1 MASVLESIGFEVEH
15 NNYFDVDFAIDIG
28 SNKVYIFDVDKDAYV
43 SYSIKKINIEEI
55 FKDFPNGSK
64 ITSELAHWT
73 PQTLKSLAQPLTPDQ
88 IDNVVSICKDKN
100 IDFRLFPQQV
110 TPTARNLL
118 RLKKSDENDLRA
130 MVYYCANFDVKM
142 KKMDGKYDYSP
153 RQLEGFNMRKD
164 QDNDF
169 NAIRATKYSASLDKI
184 SPWVRKHAHVIA
196 EMISEDARQSF
207 KLLDLDSGRKTVRE
221 AYLSPVCSIVVMM
234 MTLEGEPRLRPSTNA
249 LAGKKYAFE
258 LLCPRSAYHRSGG
271 VVRSNFYNFCI
282 PNYVGTMMN
291 NKVSYVKKDG
301 KNGIRL
307 KRVEDYTIDEWR
319 QAKIHMAN
327 YRRHMNE
334 VYSVV
339 KQLIEADF
347 GL

>member
-28 SNKVYIFDVDKDAYV
+28 GNKIHILDVHANEYFTKRVADLDITKV
-43 SYSIKKINIEEI
+43 FES
-55 FKDFPNGSK
+55 FPNEAK
-64 ITSELAHWT
+64 VTSELAHWV
-73 PQTLKSLAQPLTPDQ
+73 PQTLDSLAQPLTIEQ
-88 IDNVVSICKDKN
+88 INDTVDICNDKN

-110 TPTARNLL
+110 TPTCRNLL
-118 RLKKSDENDLRA
+118 QLEKSDENDLRA
-130 MVYYCANFDVKM
+130 IVYYCANFDVKM
-142 KKMDGKYDYSP
+142 KKLDGKYDYSP
-153 RQLEGFNMRKD
+153 RQLEGFKMRKE
-164 QDNDF
+164 QDKDF

-184 SPWVRKHAHVIA
+184 SPWARKHAHVIA

-221 AYLSPVCSIVVMM
+221 AYLSPVCSTVAMM
-234 MTLEGEPRLRPSTNA
+234 MTLDGKPRLRPYTNA

-258 LLCPRSAYHRSGG
+258 LLCPRSAYHRNGG

-282 PNYVGTMMN
+282 PNYIGTMMN
-291 NKVSYVKKDG
+291 NKVPYVKKDG
-301 KNGIRL
+301 KKGMKL

-334 VYSVV
+334 VYSTV